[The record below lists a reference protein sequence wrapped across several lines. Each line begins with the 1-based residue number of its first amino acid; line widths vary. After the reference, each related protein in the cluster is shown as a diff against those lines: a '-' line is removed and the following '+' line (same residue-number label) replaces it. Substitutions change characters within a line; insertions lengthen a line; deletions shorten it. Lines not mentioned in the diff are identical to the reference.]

1 MAEIEF
7 RGVSFLYPGCERK
20 ALDQVD
26 LKIEPSQFIVL
37 CGKSGCGKSTL
48 LRQIKKNLMPFGDL
62 TGDILYRGAGITE
75 LDSRAGVQEIGF
87 VQQNPENQIVTD
99 RVWHELAFGLE
110 SLGYPNQTIRRR
122 VSEMASF
129 FGIQTWFRK
138 GVHELSGGQ
147 KQLLNLAS
155 VMAMQPRVLVW
166 TSRPRSLTPLP
177 PWNF

>member
-62 TGDILYRGAGITE
+62 TGDILYRGADITE

-99 RVWHELAFGLE
+99 RVWNELAFGLE
-110 SLGYPNQTIRRR
+110 SLGCLKWP
-122 VSEMASF
+122 AS
-129 FGIQTWFRK
+129 
-138 GVHELSGGQ
+138 
-147 KQLLNLAS
+147 LAFKPGS
-155 VMAMQPRVLVW
+155 ARAFMSCPAG
-166 TSRPRSLTPLP
+166 RSSC
-177 PWNF
+177 

>member
-62 TGDILYRGAGITE
+62 TGDILYRGADITE

-99 RVWHELAFGLE
+99 SVCHELAFGL
-110 SLGYPNQTIRRR
+110 
-122 VSEMASF
+122 
-129 FGIQTWFRK
+129 
-138 GVHELSGGQ
+138 
-147 KQLLNLAS
+147 
-155 VMAMQPRVLVW
+155 
-166 TSRPRSLTPLP
+166 
-177 PWNF
+177 